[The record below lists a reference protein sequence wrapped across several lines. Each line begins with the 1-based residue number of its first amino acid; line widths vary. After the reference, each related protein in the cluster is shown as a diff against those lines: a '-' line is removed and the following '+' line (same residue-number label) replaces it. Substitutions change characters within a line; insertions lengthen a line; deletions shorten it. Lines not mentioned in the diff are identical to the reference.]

1 MKPSTVPDCMPVL
14 SRGRHRTPRR
24 GACFM
29 EFASLLAGERWS
41 DHPSCTHPLLA
52 QLARHVNDY
61 TSDAGRQQLTPLIPS
76 VVGRRG
82 NDRTWLTLGVAVA
95 ASPILDVPER
105 TQRVLAA
112 GLLCA
117 ERVCAQAGPDLAATG
132 RAARIAL
139 ELVPGGVAWAERL
152 GVHDRANEKTF
163 AARCAPTIVRC
174 AVEGIVN
181 SESPDIDR
189 RLRDLLEVGIA
200 HVSLDPQG
208 ETNVT
213 LHRTRDGA
221 DPTLRP
227 AILGSWRDGLAD
239 TEGTDRACRTSPP
252 PRPAPGSR
260 RSRA

>member
-1 MKPSTVPDCMPVL
+1 
-14 SRGRHRTPRR
+14 
-24 GACFM
+24 M

-52 QLARHVNDY
+52 QLAWYVNDY

-82 NDRTWLTLGVAVA
+82 NDRTWLTLAVAVA
-95 ASPILDVPER
+95 ATPILDVPEA

-112 GLLCA
+112 GLLHA
-117 ERVCAQAGPDLAATG
+117 EKLCAQGGPDLAATG

-152 GVHDRANEKTF
+152 GVPDRADEKTF
-163 AARCAPTIVRC
+163 AVRCAPTMVRR

-200 HVSLDPQG
+200 DVPLDRQG

-213 LHRTRDGA
+213 LHRTRGFG

-227 AILGSWRDGLAD
+227 AILGSMA
-239 TEGTDRACRTSPP
+239 
-252 PRPAPGSR
+252 R
-260 RSRA
+260 RSR